1 MLLIDTKFWISA
13 VDSSLTATAKFEF
26 FIFKS
31 SSLILDF
38 SPTDTALSPQFVARM
53 IYDQPEIWLSE
64 YEKFK
69 QLFFICCQTIQIT
82 RTENDVLK
90 NFTSNNNNNFVILV
104 PTLRKYEEAGIR
116 LYDQTQTRF
125 VQNNIFEEL
134 VPEELTD
141 YEKQYLV

>member
-1 MLLIDTKFWISA
+1 MRLPKNKR
-13 VDSSLTATAKFEF
+13 ATRDH
-26 FIFKS
+26 I
-31 SSLILDF
+31 
-38 SPTDTALSPQFVARM
+38 LSPQFVARM